1 MQPSSALTARIRAAV
16 IHAAI
21 STACVSAMAALVF
34 LLWYP
39 GALSELSGSGRLF
52 WIIAGVDL
60 ALGPLLTAVVFN
72 VQKKRAE
79 LALDVGC
86 IAALQVLA
94 LAYGVWVMAAAR
106 PVHVVFE
113 VDLFRVVTVNEVIE
127 ARLPQAPGGLRT
139 LPWTGPQT
147 IGVLKPTEAAAQFES
162 MMLGTQGVH
171 LAQLPSYWVPY
182 ERVVDQVQQR
192 AQPLAALNTRDAEG
206 KKVLA
211 QALAKAGLNEQT
223 ARWLPLVSARAS
235 WVALIDP
242 QGRWVGSAAID
253 SF

>member
-1 MQPSSALTARIRAAV
+1 MRLFNPSRWRAAA
-16 IHAAI
+16 IHAVI
-21 STACVSAMAALVF
+21 SAMLVTAVAALVF

-39 GALSELSGSGRLF
+39 SPLLELCGGGRLF
-52 WIIAGVDL
+52 GIVAGVDL
-60 ALGPLLTAVVFN
+60 VLGPLLTLVVFSP
-72 VQKKRAE
+72 KKSRSE
-79 LALDVGC
+79 LTRDLGVIGL
-86 IAALQVLA
+86 LQCAA
-94 LAYGVWVMAAAR
+94 LAYGAHTMAAAR
-106 PVHVVFE
+106 PVHVAFE
-113 VDLFRVVTVNEVIE
+113 VDLLRVVTANEVIE
-127 ARLPQAPGGLRT
+127 ARLPQAPSGLRT